1 MLNGFKG
8 NKAYLNDPAKGSY
21 SVSMETFDESFT
33 GICLIFAPGENFAPG
48 GKPKSMMEYAKKR
61 LKGSGTAIAFV
72 VMTSIITSL
81 MGLINPA
88 FSRIFLDRLLSGKNP
103 DWVLPYF
110 AALAGMGVIQIIVT
124 WINAVYSLRING
136 KMAVVGNTTYMWK
149 VLRLPMEFFSQRM
162 AGDIKQRQGANAQ
175 IAGSLVNTFAPLL
188 LNTAMMIFY
197 FVVMLRYN
205 VVLTMIGITSIIMNM
220 VVSNI
225 VSKKRIN
232 LTRVQTRDAGKLAG
246 TTVAGIEM
254 IETIKASGAENGFFE
269 KWSGYQASVNT
280 QRVKFERLNQYLGM
294 VPTLV
299 SSLVG
304 TAVLVMGVY
313 LTMQGEFTV
322 GMIMAFQGFLSSF
335 TAPAGTL
342 ISAGQTLQEMRTQ
355 MERVEDVMEYPAD
368 VSYENDEVRED
379 EEYSKLSGCVEMKN
393 VTFGY
398 SRLAEPLIRDFNL
411 TLKSGGRVALDRKS
425 VV

>member
-1 MLNGFKG
+1 MAKKEVKIKQPVTKGVAKVPVVMQMEALECGAASLTMILAYYGKWIPLEQVRADCGVSRDGSNARNVLKAARSYGLWAKGYRYEPETLKREGKFPCIIHWNFNHFVVLNGFKG

-232 LTRVQTRDAGKLAG
+232 LTRVQTRA
-246 TTVAGIEM
+246 
-254 IETIKASGAENGFFE
+254 
-269 KWSGYQASVNT
+269 
-280 QRVKFERLNQYLGM
+280 
-294 VPTLV
+294 
-299 SSLVG
+299 
-304 TAVLVMGVY
+304 
-313 LTMQGEFTV
+313 
-322 GMIMAFQGFLSSF
+322 
-335 TAPAGTL
+335 
-342 ISAGQTLQEMRTQ
+342 
-355 MERVEDVMEYPAD
+355 
-368 VSYENDEVRED
+368 
-379 EEYSKLSGCVEMKN
+379 
-393 VTFGY
+393 
-398 SRLAEPLIRDFNL
+398 
-411 TLKSGGRVALDRKS
+411 LKR
-425 VV
+425 